1 MSCVQVLLR
10 GQPNWD
16 ACLRVVDA
24 VVNVSAPCAE
34 QDHRPSCVLG
44 APQPELQGNF
54 MGLTGVFSTVWSAVY
69 ADCLLCMQML
79 TGRDRDSVLTNTT
92 SVCRWLCPYT
102 VNVGLLAAFAM
113 HCCLLVVLSSL

>member
-1 MSCVQVLLR
+1 MQVLLR

-54 MGLTGVFSTVWSAVY
+54 MGLTGEG
-69 ADCLLCMQML
+69 CMEHLPYL
-79 TGRDRDSVLTNTT
+79 TGGNISFHQTRQS
-92 SVCRWLCPYT
+92 
-102 VNVGLLAAFAM
+102 A
-113 HCCLLVVLSSL
+113 